1 MTKMKETWLRDS
13 FFIPHLA
20 FDILSSFGIRHFE
33 PGFNRIDAT
42 YTQRPIVDLT
52 QSTWLAWLLGVDLSS
67 LPPDARNVSLT
78 WTNMPQ
84 SWGVFVLLGVVALM
98 EYAVFALY
106 RRELDTCPRRVK
118 MLLAA
123 VRVAV
128 LLLLL
133 VVYLGPAVTYF
144 QISTREPF
152 VAVLRDAS
160 QSMNTADRYHDDDSA
175 KLVAAATGRSADV
188 IRSEQPS
195 RVTLLNELLAR
206 DNNRFVRQLQAR
218 GKVRVMDFSD
228 RVEKQETR
236 AAMMSDESTVGTDL
250 QARTSAPLPPL
261 VATGRGTDIHAA
273 IKEALSLNPLAAIVL
288 LTDGQH
294 TGNDDPRLAAQEAKQ
309 KGVPLLIVG
318 VGDPSRP
325 RNLRLANI
333 YVRPH
338 AWQNDPFEIEAVL
351 LTQGI
356 PQQDVTLELLEHKV
370 SDADDQPAPGTVV
383 QRSQVTLPQAGG
395 QLRHSFSHTAT
406 EPGRFV
412 YSVRVEPV
420 ADERTEEDNQ
430 LASQV
435 VKVLSRDAIR
445 VLAIAGAPTW
455 DYQMVQRLLSRDPTM
470 TISCWLQTLDIE
482 RPQEGDRPIT
492 KLPTTQQEL
501 NWYDVVMLFD
511 PNPDEFDEAWVGLL
525 KKFAGDHA
533 GGVLYMAGPKYS
545 GQFLTNPRTAALKD
559 ILPVRFGDVGAT
571 EVASLLSTNQQAW
584 PLRIVSANVDHPVMS
599 FYQDRQASM
608 ARWENLPGIFWSF
621 PALEPKPTSQV
632 LVEHSDPTLRR
643 VEGSRPLIVSGRYGS
658 GHSLYLGF
666 NGTWRWRRA
675 GRQAEFF
682 DRFWIQTTRYLVESR
697 SLEGRR
703 RGFVQTDR
711 DRYEIGDKITVTA
724 RLQDAAY
731 EPLAVPQVEATLQSG
746 DGAPLSVTLKQVM
759 NQPGQYEATLTAQRT
774 GVHTL
779 HIALP
784 ESAGSD
790 DSRIDTSFT
799 VELPSVETNQVWLD
813 KPLLTDLARIS
824 GGRYF
829 DIHQLDALP
838 AAVPDATETSEIRGR
853 PDPLWD
859 MQRMLFLLV
868 GLLSFEWAVRK
879 GFKLL

>member
-1 MTKMKETWLRDS
+1 MPQSLVQIYLHIVFSTKDVH
-13 FFIPHLA
+13 I
-20 FDILSSFGIRHFE
+20 
-33 PGFNRIDAT
+33 
-42 YTQRPIVDLT
+42 LT
-52 QSTWLAWLLGVDLSS
+52 QSTWLAWLLGVDLRS
-67 LPPDARNVSLT
+67 LPPDARQVSLT

-84 SWGVFVLLGVVALM
+84 SWGVFVLLGAVAVM
-98 EYAVFALY
+98 GYAVVALY

-133 VVYLGPAVTYF
+133 VVYLGPAVTFF
-144 QISTREPF
+144 QISTREPY

-160 QSMNTADRYHDDDSA
+160 QSMNTADRYHDEAAA
-175 KLVAAATGRSADV
+175 KLVVAATGRSADA
-188 IRSEQPS
+188 IRIEQPS
-195 RVTLLNELLAR
+195 RVALLNELLAR
-206 DNNRFVRQLQAR
+206 DDNRFVRQLQSR
-218 GKVRVMDFSD
+218 GKVRIMDFSE

-236 AAMMSDESTVGTDL
+236 AALMPDESSAGA
-250 QARTSAPLPPL
+250 QARPSRTSVPLPPL
-261 VATGRGTDIHAA
+261 VATGRVTDIHAA
-273 IKEALSLNPLAAIVL
+273 IKEALTLSPLAAIVL

-294 TGNDDPRLAAQEAKQ
+294 TGNDDPRLAAPEAKQ

-351 LTQGI
+351 LAQGI
-356 PQQDVTLELLEHKV
+356 PPQDVTLELLQHKV
-370 SDADDQPAPGTVV
+370 SDADDQPGLGTVV
-383 QRSQVTLPQAGG
+383 QRSQVTLPQTGG

-406 EPGRFV
+406 EPGRYV

-420 ADERTEEDNQ
+420 TDERSEEDNQ

-470 TISCWLQTLDIE
+470 TISCWLQTLDVE

-492 KLPTTQQEL
+492 KLPATQQEL

-511 PNPDEFDEAWVGLL
+511 PNPDEFDEAWLALL

-545 GQFLTNPRTAALKD
+545 GQFLTNPRTVGLKD

-599 FYQDRQASM
+599 FFQDRQASL
-608 ARWENLPGIFWSF
+608 ARWESLPGIFWSF
-621 PALEPKPTSQV
+621 PALEPKPTAQV

-711 DRYEIGDKITVTA
+711 DRYEIGDKITVSA
-724 RLQDAAY
+724 RLQDPAY

-746 DGAPLSVTLKQVM
+746 DGTPHSVMLKQVM
-759 NQPGQYEATLTAQRT
+759 NQAGQYEATLTARFT

-779 HIALP
+779 QIALLD
-784 ESAGSD
+784 SAGSD

-813 KPLLTDLARIS
+813 RPLLTDLARVS
-824 GGRYF
+824 GGQYF

-859 MQRMLFLLV
+859 IQRMLFLLV

-879 GFKLL
+879 WFKLL